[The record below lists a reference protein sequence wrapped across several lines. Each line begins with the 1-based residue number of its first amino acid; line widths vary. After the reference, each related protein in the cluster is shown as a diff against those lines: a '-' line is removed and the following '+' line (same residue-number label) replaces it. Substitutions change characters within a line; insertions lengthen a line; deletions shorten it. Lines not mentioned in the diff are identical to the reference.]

1 MHPNGADSHSI
12 ELQSRTLT
20 GRIVQ
25 NGQVLELQLQDLQPT
40 LRGRY
45 VTISVLLGSLLEPVR
60 WRGGNPRAIRST
72 GPVQMD
78 GTLITPLGLTDFQ
91 LQNPEERNLLEA
103 MFLLIE
109 VRAVD

>member
-1 MHPNGADSHSI
+1 
-12 ELQSRTLT
+12 
-20 GRIVQ
+20 
-25 NGQVLELQLQDLQPT
+25 
-40 LRGRY
+40 
-45 VTISVLLGSLLEPVR
+45 
-60 WRGGNPRAIRST
+60 
-72 GPVQMD
+72 VQMD